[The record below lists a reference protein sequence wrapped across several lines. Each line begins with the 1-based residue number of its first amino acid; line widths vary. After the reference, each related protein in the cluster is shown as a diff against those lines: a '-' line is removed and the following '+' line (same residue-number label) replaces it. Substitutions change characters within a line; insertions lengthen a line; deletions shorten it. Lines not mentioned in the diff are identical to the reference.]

1 MNVVA
6 QIAVVL
12 AGLVHVLIFAMESLL
27 FTRAQVY
34 RRFRTRAED
43 VATVRQW
50 AFNQGWYNLFLAAGA
65 IGGVIAIHAGMA
77 TAGRSC
83 RESCRSSRCW
93 RRSPSDPDSRV
104 ASRHTL
110 RRCSSA
116 VLAGPRKGARQR
128 EGCSRASSSD
138 ADGGDRRA

>member
-50 AFNQGWYNLFLAAGA
+50 AFNQAGTTSSSPREPSAVSSPFTPGWSRRG
-65 IGGVIAIHAGMA
+65 
-77 TAGRSC
+77 GRSPC
-83 RESCRSSRCW
+83 SPARACSARARCW
-93 RRSPSDPDSRV
+93 AAR
-104 ASRHTL
+104 
-110 RRCSSA
+110 
-116 VLAGPRKGARQR
+116 AGG
-128 EGCSRASSSD
+128 GC
-138 ADGGDRRA
+138 GGGP

>member
-77 TAGRSC
+77 TAGRSIALF
-83 RESCRSSRCW
+83 SCACMLG
-93 RRSPSDPDSRV
+93 
-104 ASRHTL
+104 AAL
-110 RRCSSA
+110 
-116 VLAGPRKGARQR
+116 VLAGSDRRMLRGARERRTATRRLFPCQQQR
-128 EGCSRASSSD
+128 C
-138 ADGGDRRA
+138 

>member
-1 MNVVA
+1 M
-6 QIAVVL
+6 L

-77 TAGRSC
+77 TAGRSIALF
-83 RESCRSSRCW
+83 SCACMLG
-93 RRSPSDPDSRV
+93 
-104 ASRHTL
+104 AAL
-110 RRCSSA
+110 
-116 VLAGPRKGARQR
+116 VLAG
-128 EGCSRASSSD
+128 S
-138 ADGGDRRA
+138 DRRMLRGALMQGVLPLIALLAAITF

>member
-12 AGLVHVLIFAMESLL
+12 VSLVHVLIFAMESVL
-27 FTRAQVY
+27 FTRVQVY

-65 IGGVIAIHAGMA
+65 IGGHRHSRRERHDGTLDRPVLLRLHARRSAGA
-77 TAGRSC
+77 GLLGPADAARGSHARSPAARGAAGRDHILKPVPYDF
-83 RESCRSSRCW
+83 E
-93 RRSPSDPDSRV
+93 D
-104 ASRHTL
+104 HT
-110 RRCSSA
+110 
-116 VLAGPRKGARQR
+116 
-128 EGCSRASSSD
+128 
-138 ADGGDRRA
+138 